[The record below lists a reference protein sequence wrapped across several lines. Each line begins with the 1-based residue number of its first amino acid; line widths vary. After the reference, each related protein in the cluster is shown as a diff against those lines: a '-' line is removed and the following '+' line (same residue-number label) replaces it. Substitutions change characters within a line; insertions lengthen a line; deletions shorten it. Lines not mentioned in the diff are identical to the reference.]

1 MLHTHPP
8 KSLRAPLDRNVW
20 RVYLAVLLLGVAYG
34 LAVAVIALHLDARG
48 FDERAIGGLAVW
60 FASGIVLLAI
70 PSGKLVARFGGKQV
84 LTFALVGYAASVVVF
99 PMLHS
104 YMAIGAAR
112 FLDGACSVCAWV
124 SCETILLRRSNAT
137 NKAQVMS
144 LYAMSIAIGYVLGPI
159 LANGIAH
166 VFPLTVAFTV
176 SGVIA
181 LVAAAYVAL
190 RLEPEARDA
199 PELAIAIAPD
209 GELRVAIQK
218 TRARDLLVRIKT
230 SCFATFAYGYFE
242 ASVVLFLPL
251 YLAHEKG
258 IAREQTIAIPAFFA
272 AGMLL
277 FSNVA
282 GRLGDRFGHL
292 LVMRVLA
299 CIGGSMVLGFVVL
312 SSFPAMA
319 VAVFVAGATLASIS
333 PVSLALQG
341 VVTER
346 RDYDRA
352 NAIYNAFYAAGIL
365 VGPLVSSIVFARFGG
380 AAMLIH
386 LALLWAAFIVFA
398 FACSGD
404 DPASRARRARARRE
418 GAAAEFLAEERA

>member
-1 MLHTHPP
+1 
-8 KSLRAPLDRNVW
+8 VW
-20 RVYLAVLLLGVAYG
+20 RVYLAVLLLGIAYG

-48 FDERAIGGLAVW
+48 FDERAIGRLAVW

-70 PSGKLVARFGGKQV
+70 PAGKLVAKFGGKSV
-84 LTFALVGYAASVVVF
+84 LTCALVGYAASVIVF

-104 YMAIGAAR
+104 YEAIGALR
-112 FLDGACSVCAWV
+112 FVDGACSVCAWV

-166 VFPLTVAFTV
+166 VFPLTAAFYV
-176 SGVIA
+176 SGAIA
-181 LVAAAYVAL
+181 LASATYVGL

-199 PELAIAIAPD
+199 PETVIDAFD
-209 GELRVAIQK
+209 GEPRVATQ
-218 TRARDLLVRIKT
+218 TRAIDLLVRIKT

-312 SSFPAMA
+312 SSFASMA

-365 VGPLVSSIVFARFGG
+365 VGPFVSSVVFARFGG
-380 AAMLIH
+380 AAMLVH

-398 FACSGD
+398 YACSAD
-404 DPASRARRARARRE
+404 DPASRARGRSTPVP
-418 GAAAEFLAEERA
+418 AAVAFDPPSSPSLDA